1 VIGRTGG
8 SEQKGNESVLK
19 RRWQYTQNN
28 KTRKRQERTERNVKK
43 DRVDK
48 TEMQFHKSLN

>member
-43 DRVDK
+43 ERVDK
-48 TEMQFHKSLN
+48 KEMQFHKSLN